1 MRIGPGMLAK
11 SKAGR
16 DKDCIYV
23 IICVNDD
30 YVYLADGKKWTV
42 CHLKKKNRKHVQP
55 ICRSCCETVTDDE
68 RILKAVE
75 EFANKQDG
83 KV

>member
-1 MRIGPGMLAK
+1 MIVQPGMLAK
-11 SKAGR
+11 SKAGH
-16 DKDCIYV
+16 DKNCIYV

-55 ICRSCCETVTDDE
+55 IGCARCESVADNE
-68 RILKAVE
+68 KIKKAIS
-75 EFANKQDG
+75 EFADR
-83 KV
+83 